1 MASAGSLD
9 STEWTIVSGCVD
21 RTFARCKSFRMAAPT
36 ELESRLAK
44 VEANLERLVTLMEG
58 GATPFS
64 QASTTAQSAL
74 GSIYGEEE
82 VKERMGELV
91 LRLGEPE
98 TMEALTRIGV
108 LLPNLEYALQAAAGG
123 PELIEEGLEMVRHE
137 MAQRG
142 VDHAEAQQRVQA
154 ATDALAKLSEPRTLK
169 VLARLAQTAP
179 GAAPMVEALGE
190 AGHDLAEVEGEAAF
204 KARLKETLILLV
216 QDETLSSLGRIAAL
230 APQIE
235 YAVTALSAG
244 PEMLEEG
251 MEMIQTAAERNGL
264 TTHDLNQR
272 ASAALDALS
281 ELSDPKILNALAKV
295 DVPSLL
301 QFTQVVAQPENKE
314 ALLKLVALA
323 PSLERSLSALP
334 VQDHTL
340 EILRTVNEAVESS
353 ATSKKSVGLFGL
365 LSALSDPDVQR
376 ALGFALEVSKK
387 LGAHLGN
394 PQKRLKG

>member
-1 MASAGSLD
+1 MSGS
-9 STEWTIVSGCVD
+9 
-21 RTFARCKSFRMAAPT
+21 T

-44 VEANLERLVTLMEG
+44 VEASLDRLVQILESES
-58 GATPFS
+58 TPFS
-64 QASTTAQSAL
+64 KASETAQGAL
-74 GSIYGEEE
+74 SNIYGEDE
-82 VKERMGELV
+82 VRERMGELV

-123 PELIEEGLEMVRHE
+123 PELIEEGMEMIRHE
-137 MAQRG
+137 MASRG
-142 VDHAEAQQRVQA
+142 VDHADAQQRIQA
-154 ATDALAKLSEPRTLK
+154 ATEALTQLSEPKILR
-169 VLARLAQTAP
+169 VLTRLAQTSP
-179 GAAPMVEALGE
+179 GAAPMVEALGQ
-190 AGHDLAEVEGEAAF
+190 AGHDLAEVEGEDAF
-204 KARLKETLILLV
+204 RARLKETLILLV
-216 QDETLSSLGRIAAL
+216 QDETLSSLARIAAL

-251 MEMIQTAAERNGL
+251 MEMVQHAAERNGL
-264 TTHDLNQR
+264 TTHDLNLR

-281 ELSDPKILNALAKV
+281 RLSDPAILTALGKV

-301 QFTQVVAQPENKE
+301 QFTEVVAQPENKE

-323 PSLERSLSALP
+323 PALEPPLSALP
-334 VQDHTL
+334 VQDRTL

-353 ATSKKSVGLFGL
+353 AASKKSVGLFGL
-365 LSALSDPDVQR
+365 LSALGDPDVQR

-394 PQKRLKG
+394 PQKRLRG